1 MNSCHL
7 LMHRGVDAER
17 RGSKTARDPI
27 VHIRDK
33 PVALPMSTRS
43 AQPLTTDV
51 PYLGPLTAPFIQTVD
66 FEGLSALAEPVPGP
80 STDALGKIAKR
91 LGVAVGAGLLETARC
106 K

>member
-1 MNSCHL
+1 MVQYS
-7 LMHRGVDAER
+7 
-17 RGSKTARDPI
+17 
-27 VHIRDK
+27 
-33 PVALPMSTRS
+33 
-43 AQPLTTDV
+43 
-51 PYLGPLTAPFIQTVD
+51 FIQTVD